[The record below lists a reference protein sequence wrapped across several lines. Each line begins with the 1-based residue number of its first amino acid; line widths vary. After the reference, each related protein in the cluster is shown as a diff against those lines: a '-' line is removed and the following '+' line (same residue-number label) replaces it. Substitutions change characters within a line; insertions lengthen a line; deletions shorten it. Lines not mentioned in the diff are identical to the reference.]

1 MALHALADDLAFE
14 QVEGSE
20 QSCGAVPFVVVGHCA
35 GASFL
40 HRQARLGAIERLNL
54 ALLIDRQNDGMV
66 RRIEIKADDVTQLG
80 NKMRVIGQL
89 ELTHPMRLQAMSPPD
104 ALNRA
109 DADPGRLG
117 HRGPRP
123 MGGVRRRPS
132 QGQGHNRS
140 ATPGPKGG
148 MRDGRILSHHSPAM
162 PSAPNRSCQRQM
174 TVLAFSIR
182 RMISVVPWPS
192 AVNRTIFARQTCF
205 WGLFRLA
212 TTGSNARRSAAFS
225 VV

>member
-1 MALHALADDLAFE
+1 
-14 QVEGSE
+14 
-20 QSCGAVPFVVVGHCA
+20 
-35 GASFL
+35 
-40 HRQARLGAIERLNL
+40 L

-66 RRIEIKADDVTQLG
+66 RRIEIEADDVTQLG

-89 ELTHPMRLQAMSPPD
+89 ELTHPMRLQAMSSPD

-117 HRGPRP
+117 HRGC
-123 MGGVRRRPS
+123 GGGPAKVKATT
-132 QGQGHNRS
+132 RS

-148 MRDGRILSHHSPAM
+148 MRDGRVLSHHSPAM

-192 AVNRTIFARQTCF
+192 PVNRTIFARQTCF
-205 WGLFRLA
+205 WRLFRLA
-212 TTGSNARRSAAFS
+212 TTASNARRSAAFS